1 MVQSKQILSASGYLS
16 IDFIFKVKNDKR
28 TYFTHGNSKVSNNVK
43 ANKDK
48 LMRDAIWNGVIKI
61 FPDKSKYYNTIDVYG
76 ILIVTYNIVYFVDR
90 YMIVEKKGKYYERF
104 RDKDKKRTVYSAIS
118 DKKEYKAE
126 QEVYE

>member
-61 FPDKSKYYNTIDVYG
+61 FPDKRTQRQFIASLHRYR
-76 ILIVTYNIVYFVDR
+76 NIWQIR
-90 YMIVEKKGKYYERF
+90 CF
-104 RDKDKKRTVYSAIS
+104 R
-118 DKKEYKAE
+118 
-126 QEVYE
+126 